1 MNNNAFWIVLQK
13 LRAPLLVII
22 VTYSIAILGMV
33 LIPGMDD
40 KGNVYHLSFF
50 DAFYFV
56 SYMASTIGFGEAPY
70 TFTYPQRL
78 WVALCIYITVVGW
91 FYGIGALVSAVTDKT
106 FKFELMKSGFR
117 KKVRAIRSEFVIILG
132 YTYVTAEILKRFH
145 DVSIEVVLIDRNE
158 DKISH
163 FLLEDFSR
171 DVPVMAGD
179 ALLTDTLK
187 DAGIRLKNCKAIVS
201 LFNNEE
207 KNLRISILT
216 KFLNPKVRVIA
227 KSTYPDITKSIL
239 DTDIAKAI
247 NPFEIFAKRVDIA
260 LSSPHIL
267 LLENWIYQNSD
278 LNSKTIFLP
287 HGKYVV
293 CGYGRFGKALQK
305 KFEKHGLDYVFIDEK
320 RLANREMIESGKF
333 LRANPDD
340 KDTLIEAGIKES
352 VALIVGTKN
361 DIDNLSIIITARKV
375 NPDIYIIA
383 RENTIQEVSLFQAA
397 NIDWVFMIEKILI
410 NKTSLA
416 LTKPL
421 KNRFLK
427 MILKKDDEWA
437 KTLVKVLR
445 GNIGANPKM
454 TALRVNEEESY
465 AIYNELLE
473 GVEITIDVLTRSL
486 KNWKENNAVIPL
498 LIHRKNEEILIPRN
512 RPLKIGDHILFA
524 CSKEAKDDI
533 ELIASNIYEL
543 HYVMY
548 GKEKESPILKKIL
561 G

>member
-33 LIPGMDD
+33 LIPGVDD
-40 KGNVYHLSFF
+40 NGKVYHLSFF

-78 WVALCIYITVVGW
+78 WVAFCIYITVVGW
-91 FYGIGALVSAVTDKT
+91 FYGIGALVSAVTDRT
-106 FKFELMKSGFR
+106 FKFELMKSSFR
-117 KKVRAIRSEFVIILG
+117 KRVRSIRGDFVIVLG
-132 YTYVTAEILKRFH
+132 YTYVTSEIIKRCH
-145 DVSIEVVLIDRNE
+145 DVNIEAVLIDKNE

-163 FLLEDFSR
+163 ILLEDFRR

-187 DAGIRLKNCKAIVS
+187 DAGITLNNCKSIVS
-201 LFNNEE
+201 LFNDEE
-207 KNLRISILT
+207 KNLRVSILT
-216 KFLNPKVRVIA
+216 KFLNSKIQVVA
-227 KSTYPDITKSIL
+227 KSTYSDITKSIL

-247 NPFEIFAKRVDIA
+247 NPFQIFAKRVDIA
-260 LSSPHIL
+260 LTSPHVL
-267 LLENWIYQNSD
+267 LIENWIYQNSD
-278 LNSKTIFLP
+278 LNSKAIFLP
-287 HGKYVV
+287 HGKYIV
-293 CGYGRFGKALQK
+293 CGYGRFGKALQE
-305 KFEKHGLDYVFIDEK
+305 KFEKHGLDYIFIDEK
-320 RLANREMIESGKF
+320 RLASRDMIESGKF

-340 KDTLIEAGIKES
+340 KDILLKAGIKES

-361 DIDNLSIIITARKV
+361 DIDNLSIIITARKI

-397 NIDWVFMIEKILI
+397 NINWVFIIEKILI

-427 MILKKDDEWA
+427 MILNKNEEWA
-437 KTLVKVLR
+437 KTLVKLLR
-445 GNIGANPKM
+445 VNIGANPIM
-454 TALRVNEEESY
+454 TTLRVNEEESY
-465 AIYNELLE
+465 AIYHELLN
-473 GVEITIDVLTRSL
+473 GVEITTDILTRSL
-486 KNWKENNAVIPL
+486 KNWKLNNSIIPL
-498 LIHRKNEEILIPRN
+498 LIHRKNEEILIPKN
-512 RPLKIGDHILFA
+512 RALQIGDHILFA
-524 CSKEAKDDI
+524 CSKEAKDDM